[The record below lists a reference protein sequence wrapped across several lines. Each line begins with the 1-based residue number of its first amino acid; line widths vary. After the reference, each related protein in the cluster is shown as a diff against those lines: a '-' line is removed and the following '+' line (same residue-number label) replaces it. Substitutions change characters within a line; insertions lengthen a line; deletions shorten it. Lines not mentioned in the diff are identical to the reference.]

1 MEARIHSLVKKLP
14 VKSLLVWSLALV
26 FIVFGALKIFDLG
39 PVAVYVSE
47 MVPLMASALAIKLL
61 GTIELLLG
69 VGLLIKKVR
78 FWAAMAIA
86 AHLMGIFL
94 LSLLNLHL
102 LLDQAGVTLFGEFVM
117 KNIVLVAT
125 ALFSAANADSQ

>member
-1 MEARIHSLVKKLP
+1 MEARIHRLVKKLP
-14 VKSLLVWSLALV
+14 VKSLLVWSLASV

-94 LSLLNLHL
+94 LSLFNLHL
-102 LLDQAGVTLFGEFVM
+102 IFDRQSVTLFGEFVM
-117 KNIVLVAT
+117 KNVVLVA
-125 ALFSAANADSQ
+125 AAIFIAATPDRS